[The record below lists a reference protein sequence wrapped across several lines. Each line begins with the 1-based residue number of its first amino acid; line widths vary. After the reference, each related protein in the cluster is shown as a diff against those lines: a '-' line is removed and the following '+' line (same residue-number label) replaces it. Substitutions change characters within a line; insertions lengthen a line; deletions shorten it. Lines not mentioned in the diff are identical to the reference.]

1 MKLDIYKYLFEI
13 FHKLRIAVGEVNV
26 VVGEGGGERDRYFR
40 RKIWIWDFSKTV
52 HRMISIL
59 FALHH
64 WDINPSENVGFAH
77 GIFFQSEFCFRH
89 GVALYVMTVLMR
101 KYEICY

>member
-40 RKIWIWDFSKTV
+40 RKI
-52 HRMISIL
+52 SI
-59 FALHH
+59 
-64 WDINPSENVGFAH
+64 
-77 GIFFQSEFCFRH
+77 
-89 GVALYVMTVLMR
+89 
-101 KYEICY
+101 